1 MKKMQLR
8 HKRMKKQKGPR
19 KKKLNRGAGEREA
32 RVIFLKKILKGLK
45 AFSQQLLGAPA
56 KLLGASSSAR
66 LVGP

>member
-1 MKKMQLR
+1 
-8 HKRMKKQKGPR
+8 MKKQKTEEAEGSEEEEDAAR
-19 KKKLNRGAGEREA
+19 ERERGE